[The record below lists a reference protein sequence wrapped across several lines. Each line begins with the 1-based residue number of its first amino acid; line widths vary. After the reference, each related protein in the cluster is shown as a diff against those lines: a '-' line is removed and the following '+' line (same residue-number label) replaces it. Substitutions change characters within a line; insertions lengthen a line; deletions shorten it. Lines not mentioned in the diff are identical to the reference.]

1 MDTINISD
9 DFATLFVNH
18 NNTLSQK
25 AEAYV
30 KIQHKFVNVIDV
42 TKHHITTLQ
51 IIEIANKCNTPLSE
65 LFDRTSDFY
74 QEMVKHTSSF
84 AEQDLARMLADNPL
98 LMRTPFVVKGN
109 TLKFFETAGD
119 LA

>member
-9 DFATLFVNH
+9 DYATLFINH
-18 NNTLSQK
+18 SNTLSQK

-42 TKHHITTLQ
+42 LHHHITPMQ
-51 IIEIANKCNTPLSE
+51 IVEMVNKCNVPLSE
-65 LFDRTSDFY
+65 FFDRTSDFY
-74 QEMVKHTSSF
+74 QEKVKHTSSF
-84 AEQDLARMLADNPL
+84 AEQDLARMLADNPT
-98 LMRTPFVVKGN
+98 LMRTPFVVKGS
-109 TLKFFETAGD
+109 TLKFFETASD